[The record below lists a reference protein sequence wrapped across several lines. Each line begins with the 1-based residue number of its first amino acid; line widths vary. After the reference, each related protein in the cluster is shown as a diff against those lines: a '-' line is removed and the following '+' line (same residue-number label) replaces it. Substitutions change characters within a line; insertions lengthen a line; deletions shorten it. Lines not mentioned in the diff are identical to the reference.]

1 MTDEFTRSISEKFLN
16 SNKKEN
22 EKRKRPSNS
31 ISMVNRL
38 NLDSSDSE
46 NEEEKKKIKLFKED
60 LIYNFEKR
68 TKLAKKI
75 ELNNNMIP
83 EIVKLISSGQKV
95 LPIQFNEPLNT
106 LQKE

>member
-1 MTDEFTRSISEKFLN
+1 
-16 SNKKEN
+16 
-22 EKRKRPSNS
+22 
-31 ISMVNRL
+31 MVNRL

-60 LIYNFEKR
+60 LIYIFEKR
-68 TKLAKKI
+68 TKLDKKI

-95 LPIQFNEPLNT
+95 LPIQFDEPLNT
-106 LQKE
+106 LQKECERFIYSSLLNKASEEKKPK

>member
-1 MTDEFTRSISEKFLN
+1 M
-16 SNKKEN
+16 
-22 EKRKRPSNS
+22 PSNS